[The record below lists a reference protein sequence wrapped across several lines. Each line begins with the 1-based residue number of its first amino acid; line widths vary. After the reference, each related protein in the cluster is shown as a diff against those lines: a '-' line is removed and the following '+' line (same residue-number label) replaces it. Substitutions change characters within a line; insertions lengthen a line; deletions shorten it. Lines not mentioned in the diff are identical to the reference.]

1 MLVLLY
7 STAFAAEISLDDAL
21 RRAVDGSEAVAA
33 AEAGLRG
40 AEADQRSAASGW
52 LPQLSGGLSFRHTFA
67 SEYDDLFGSSSGA
80 SNPFSDLPF
89 GAADTWNVDLGLKQ
103 GIYQGGSV
111 LASVRLAKAARDV
124 ADQKLSTA
132 RASAILSAAEAYY
145 DALLAQRLLEIA
157 QRTAE
162 LAGTTRDN
170 ARLAA
175 EVGRAPE
182 YEVLRASVDAE
193 NQRVA
198 VIDQART
205 ARLAEGNLRR
215 ILHLPEGEALALST
229 PLGDEVPDGVG
240 ASAAQLAGV
249 ADAWAERAGVRE
261 AELTLAE
268 AQQSVALTRSYGLPS
283 LAATASY
290 GLVQYPDTVIP
301 DADWRTN
308 ATAGLSL
315 TVPIF
320 AGGYVRAEL
329 AGAKADAEAAR
340 QSLELTRALAAL
352 DTADA
357 AEGLD
362 AARARWEATAGTVE
376 QAERAFQIATTRLE
390 AGIST
395 PLELADARLLLQQAQ
410 TNRARAAR
418 DLQVARIRAALL
430 PALPLSASSA
440 Y

>member
-1 MLVLLY
+1 MLVLLC
-7 STAFAAEISLDDAL
+7 SAALAAEISLDEAL

-40 AEADQRSAASGW
+40 AEADQRSAVSGW
-52 LPQLSGGLSFRHTFA
+52 LPQISGGLSYRHTFA
-67 SEYDDLFGSSSGA
+67 SEYDDLFGGSSSA

-89 GAADTWNVDLGLKQ
+89 GAADTWNLDLGLKQ

-124 ADQKLSTA
+124 AEQKLDTA
-132 RASAILSAAEAYY
+132 RASAVLSAAEAYY

-157 QRTAE
+157 RRTAE
-162 LAGTTRDN
+162 LAGTTYDN
-170 ARLAA
+170 AKLAA

-198 VIDQART
+198 VIDAART
-205 ARLAEGNLRR
+205 TKLAEGNLRR
-215 ILHLPEGEALALST
+215 ILHLADGEAISLTT
-229 PLGDEVPDGVG
+229 PLGDEVPDSVG

-249 ADAWAERAGVRE
+249 QDAGAERGDVRQ

-268 AQQSVALTRSYGLPS
+268 ARQSVALTRSYGLPS

-290 GLVQYPDTVIP
+290 GLVQYPDTIVP
-301 DADWRTN
+301 DADWRDN
-308 ATAGLSL
+308 VYAGVSL

-357 AEGLD
+357 AEGLE
-362 AARARWEATAGTVE
+362 AARARWQATAGTVG
-376 QAERAFQIATTRLE
+376 QAERAFQIAQTRLD

-430 PALPLSASSA
+430 PALPLSSSA